1 MNKCAIWEVDQK
13 NFIALLL
20 SAMNKNRLIT
30 NCDGHHRC
38 RDTEGQGEA
47 VVLVQTPGVPEVGSQ
62 HGADHGSG
70 VDGGVE
76 PGEVVAQHGL
86 LFWKLELLGSEGG
99 HARLDAASAERDEE
113 QADER
118 DGPTQ
123 KRQKGNSE
131 TQMSKH
137 ILRNYLSKK

>member
-1 MNKCAIWEVDQK
+1 MVGIIENENSISLRMLNWFAMKH
-13 NFIALLL
+13 
-20 SAMNKNRLIT
+20 SATMQSLEIINEDDVK
-30 NCDGHHRC
+30 
-38 RDTEGQGEA
+38 
-47 VVLVQTPGVPEVGSQ
+47 
-62 HGADHGSG
+62 
-70 VDGGVE
+70 VE